1 MTEITKLIGEQVD
14 EISLLGSGFPY
25 KTGKRSE
32 NKETYSRL
40 RYNGIVFNVPD
51 NSPFIK
57 AFNEGKVASV
67 KLLNTTR
74 TAIVTD
80 DQGVET
86 EKEVAGFEFDSFI
99 SMEQQWNRALHT
111 NKLNMLSATASSKD
125 LTPDSISALMSLS

>member
-1 MTEITKLIGEQVD
+1 MANVVKLVGEQVD
-14 EISLLGSGFPY
+14 EISLLSSGLPY

-57 AFNEGKVASV
+57 DFEAGKVATV
-67 KLLNTTR
+67 KLLDTERESIT
-74 TAIVTD
+74 TD

-86 EKEVAGFEFDSFI
+86 TVMVKGYEFDSFI
-99 SMEQQWNRALHT
+99 SMDQQLNRALHT
-111 NKLNMLSATASSKD
+111 NKLAMLSATASSKD
-125 LTPDSISALMSLS
+125 LTPESINALMAL